1 MALNTLTPMHK
12 ELLVY
17 HVEIWYGQYRIK
29 AWDLWVAALGPL
41 PAEGMQRLSE
51 INLQ

>member
-1 MALNTLTPMHK
+1 VALNTLTSTHK

-29 AWDLWVAALGPL
+29 AFFAALGPL